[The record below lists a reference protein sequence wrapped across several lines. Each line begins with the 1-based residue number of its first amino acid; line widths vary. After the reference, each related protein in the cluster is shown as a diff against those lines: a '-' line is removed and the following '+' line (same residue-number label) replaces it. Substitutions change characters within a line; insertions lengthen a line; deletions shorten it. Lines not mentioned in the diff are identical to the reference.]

1 MRLRR
6 ADDGDTGT
14 SAANDEDA
22 ADPEVNSAVAESG
35 IVSTTVSPPPPV
47 PGAATRRRRRA
58 SAVPGTLARKA
69 LRASATRKKSAG
81 ERVARQRAR
90 ILDAAERCFIQ
101 HGFHAASM
109 ADIAAAAGMSAGL
122 IYRYFDGKNQIV
134 QAIIEQHLETDGCPS
149 MGNLNTSEDFCAR
162 AMEMFERWRRRDDPH
177 MNAALMLELTAEAAR
192 DPEILRIT
200 RGKDETIM
208 QMMTLAVQ
216 RAAAAEGVR
225 LTTAAAQLRSVV
237 LQCLVEGL
245 ACRAVRGPDLSVRQL
260 KPLVAKVIAA
270 LMS

>member
-1 MRLRR
+1 
-6 ADDGDTGT
+6 
-14 SAANDEDA
+14 
-22 ADPEVNSAVAESG
+22 
-35 IVSTTVSPPPPV
+35 
-47 PGAATRRRRRA
+47 
-58 SAVPGTLARKA
+58 
-69 LRASATRKKSAG
+69 
-81 ERVARQRAR
+81 
-90 ILDAAERCFIQ
+90 
-101 HGFHAASM
+101 M

-192 DPEILRIT
+192 DPEILSIT

-216 RAAAAEGVR
+216 RAAARKGCDSPRPPRSCARWCCSVWSRGSPVVPC
-225 LTTAAAQLRSVV
+225 AART
-237 LQCLVEGL
+237 
-245 ACRAVRGPDLSVRQL
+245 CRCGS
-260 KPLVAKVIAA
+260 
-270 LMS
+270 